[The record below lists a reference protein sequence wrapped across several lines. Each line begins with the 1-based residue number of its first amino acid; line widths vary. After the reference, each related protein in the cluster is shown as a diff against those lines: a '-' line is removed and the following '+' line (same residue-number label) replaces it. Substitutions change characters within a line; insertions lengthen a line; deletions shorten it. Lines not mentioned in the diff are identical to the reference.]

1 MGQAQAAPARQE
13 PEFHTDLPVGE
24 VLRRARVHYG
34 QSLKDVEK
42 NIRIRASQIEAI
54 ETGNYENLPGRVYAI
69 GFVRSYAEYLGLDG
83 GQVVSLFKA
92 QSMNANVRPE
102 FHFPAPASESK
113 LPSRWVLIGSLAATV
128 LLVMFWWSTTEHSRE
143 IVKNVPAVP
152 LELRE
157 KAGIPE
163 LMDESGEV
171 QSDVDLAAAD
181 EVGAE
186 PVTAALTQGAPDSTA
201 SAETESVAVPASG
214 SLEGSVVA
222 AKPAAEVSGED
233 SAALPQTPAKQPVTN
248 GAENG
253 ITLNIVENSWVEI
266 RDQSGKTIVSKV
278 LKVGDQYFVPN
289 RPDLQMSLGNA
300 GGVEVVIDG
309 KTMPPLGARGE
320 VRRDISLDVDAL
332 RAHGAEP
339 QAGNAKPFATTSSP
353 ASSEAAQEN
362 PPLENPAQ

>member
-1 MGQAQAAPARQE
+1 MGQAQVAPARQE

-128 LLVMFWWSTTEHSRE
+128 LLVMFWWSTSEHSRE

-157 KAGIPE
+157 KAGISE
-163 LMDESGEV
+163 LMDESGEI
-171 QSDVDLAAAD
+171 QSDVELAAAD
-181 EVGAE
+181 EGTD
-186 PVTAALTQGAPDSTA
+186 PVTAALTEGTPNSVA
-201 SAETESVAVPASG
+201 SAEAENITAPASG
-214 SLEGSVVA
+214 TLEGSVVA
-222 AKPAAEVSGED
+222 AKSVSEVSGET
-233 SAALPQTPAKQPVTN
+233 SAALPQAPAKQPVTA

-320 VRRDISLDVDAL
+320 VRRDISLDADAL
-332 RAHGAEP
+332 RAHSAEP
-339 QAGNAKPFATTSSP
+339 QAGNAVPFSAISSP
-353 ASSEAAQEN
+353 VPSEAVA
-362 PPLENPAQ
+362 ENPALENSAE